1 MLKVYPFFRH
11 TVIAVGLS
19 VALTGCQPDETEK
32 ASAAAAHQPQAV
44 AVDAVSV
51 TQQSLRLTTTLP
63 GRTSAYRIAE
73 VRPQVQGII
82 IKRLFV
88 EGSLVQK
95 GDVLYQIDP
104 ATYEVALESAE
115 ASLASAKATL
125 ERYELQLERYKN
137 LLKKKA
143 VSQQDY
149 VDVEAT
155 YKEARA
161 SVLSA
166 EAQVKSA
173 RINLDYTQI
182 TAPISG
188 RIGRSFVTE
197 GALVTASQ
205 TDYLARIQQLDPLYV
220 DLSQSGNDLVRL
232 RQKTGEQSD
241 KLAGIALSLDDG
253 TKIEQEATLQFA
265 DVTVDE
271 GTGTVN
277 LRAIVPNPNRT
288 LLPGMYI
295 RADVPVDYRAD
306 AILVP
311 QLAVTRDVTGR
322 AHVMIVNAENKVEDR
337 VIETSQV
344 VKSQWL
350 VESGLNAGEKVI
362 VSGLQKVGVGSSVV
376 AHLTG
381 AEE

>member
-1 MLKVYPFFRH
+1 MKKVIPLFRH
-11 TVIAVGLS
+11 SMLALGMTIAL
-19 VALTGCQPDETEK
+19 AGCQDESVKT
-32 ASAAAAHQPQAV
+32 SVSHQPRAV
-44 AVDAVSV
+44 AVDVLEIS
-51 TQQSLRLTTTLP
+51 QQSLKLTTTLP
-63 GRTSAYRIAE
+63 GRTSAYRVAE

-82 IKRLFV
+82 TKRLFV

-104 ATYEVALESAE
+104 STYEVALESAE
-115 ASLASAKATL
+115 AGLASAQATMQ
-125 ERYELQLERYKN
+125 RAKLQLERYKN

-155 YKEARA
+155 YKETLA
-161 SVLSA
+161 SVMSA

-173 RINLDYTQI
+173 RINLDYTRI
-182 TAPISG
+182 KAPISG

-205 TDYLARIQQLDPLYV
+205 TAYLAKIQQLDPLYV

-232 RQKTGEQSD
+232 RQKTGEKSS
-241 KLAGIALSLDDG
+241 KLDGIALSLDDG
-253 TKIEQEATLQFA
+253 TQIEQEATLQFA

-277 LRAIVPNPNRT
+277 LRAIVANPNRT

-295 RADVPVDYRAD
+295 RASVPVDYRTD
-306 AILVP
+306 AIVVP
-311 QLAVTRDVTGR
+311 QLAVSRDVTGR

-344 VKSQWL
+344 VNAQWL
-350 VESGLNAGEKVI
+350 VESGLETGEKVI
-362 VSGLQKVGVGSSVV
+362 VSGLQKVSAGSSVV
-376 AHLTG
+376 ANLTG